1 VEIIRLR
8 WEGIIGVVFFPHL
21 IWGFV
26 NLMKLKINVKF
37 KYLNEILLFFKINNF
52 TILMYENK
60 IINSLKVHN
69 Q

>member
-1 VEIIRLR
+1 MEIIRFR

-37 KYLNEILLFFKINNF
+37 KYLNEVIYKFKAKSI
-52 TILMYENK
+52 K
-60 IINSLKVHN
+60 IFVKKFYFQI
-69 Q
+69 